1 MHTKL
6 LARIG
11 SHFCIQYHDIVKIF
25 DQTRCIDSVM
35 DYAIERYRAMQPKE
49 KLIYYLEYGHNVR
62 ISGKFDMQILEDMP
76 YVFFRE
82 KTMGQALYMSRNF
95 PNAVLVIT
103 GHLSYYLICN
113 KRVIIFSESQ
123 ISGFKHVAF

>member
-1 MHTKL
+1 MNTKL

-11 SHFCIQYHDIVKIF
+11 SHFCIQYHDIAKKF
-25 DQTRCIDSVM
+25 DQTRCIDAVM
-35 DYAIERYRAMQPKE
+35 DYAVERYRAMQPKE

-62 ISGKFDMQILEDMP
+62 ISGKFDMKILDELP
-76 YVFFRE
+76 YLFFRE
-82 KTMGQALYMSRNF
+82 KTMGQALYMSRNY

-103 GHLSYYLICN
+103 DTPNSKLICN
-113 KRVIIFSESQ
+113 KQVIIFSESK